1 MARLGIIFILG
12 IFLDTHEQTRGENEE
27 RRYCVEE
34 NSNPGPLAS
43 YATALTA

>member
-27 RRYCVEE
+27 RRY
-34 NSNPGPLAS
+34 SNPGPLAS